1 MEESMITFQKWCDEL
16 STFQVP
22 KWDEL
27 PDFELYMDQVITYI
41 EKHLRV
47 LSGEQN
53 KLITQAM
60 INNYVK
66 LKLMPAP
73 NKKKY
78 AKKHLAF
85 LIAIT
90 ILKQVITIS
99 EIKDG
104 IQYLFLLHGEKKAY
118 DLFCEEQ
125 ERALQDV
132 IQSKRVIAQVSDKEP
147 LEHMAMRMAAIS
159 FANKIVAEKVISIQR
174 EFLEQHKDKKKGTRG

>member
-1 MEESMITFQKWCDEL
+1 MMTLETWCDEL
-16 STFQVP
+16 RTFHIP

-41 EKHLRV
+41 EKHLKV
-47 LSGEQN
+47 LSSEQN

-73 NKKKY
+73 IKKRY

-104 IQYLFLLHGEKKAY
+104 IQYLFILHGEKKAY
-118 DLFCEEQ
+118 DFFCEEQ
-125 ERALQDV
+125 ERALQSV
-132 IQSKRVIAQVSDKEP
+132 LQAPVQQQVQKQEP

-159 FANKIVAEKVISIQR
+159 FANKIMAEKMISLQR
-174 EFLEQHKDKKKGTRG
+174 EFLNQHSSKKKGSKGS